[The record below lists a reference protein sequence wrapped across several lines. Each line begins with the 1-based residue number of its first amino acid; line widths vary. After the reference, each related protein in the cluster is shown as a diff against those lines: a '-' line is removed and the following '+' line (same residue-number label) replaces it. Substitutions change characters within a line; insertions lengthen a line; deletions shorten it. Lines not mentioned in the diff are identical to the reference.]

1 LRELL
6 TLSLGKKAFIV
17 QAGREI
23 RILVN
28 PDELSEEAAMKTAK
42 MYQNDRRFFSIS
54 RHN

>member
-1 LRELL
+1 MEELERIAN
-6 TLSLGKKAFIV
+6 SVPGVKKAFIV

-42 MYQNDRRFFSIS
+42 DVSK
-54 RHN
+54 